1 MREGLLHQVK
11 SGDDALERHIMEQ
24 VAQLRSLIEGQG
36 RLVGQAAESAQRAIS
51 KAEEATEKWLQLP
64 NEFRAQQGDESK
76 KYSLRETVEKQF
88 SDAGMSVSKLEN
100 QISRLYGGIAVVG
113 IIGNCELGKTLVYGT
128 LT

>member
-51 KAEEATEKWLQLP
+51 KAEEVTEKWLQLP

-100 QISRLYGGIAVVG
+100 QISRLYGGLAVVG